1 MEAGPA
7 VNHGLGVLGNLV
19 VEHLDGLVVVGR
31 DGVLVAHG
39 DAAAAA
45 HAAIV
50 VDVRHVDLARL
61 AVGARARAYLVEAEG
76 VVRADL
82 GALAA
87 ADALL
92 DVDAGLSRGVLLH
105 LARARAAAH
114 AQVLHAAA
122 KAGLLVT
129 LEVREADHDVG
140 VHEGATDLGVLDVLA
155 AHDGHLHLVEA
166 LEAVG
171 DDGVAAGLK
180 RVEAVGVG
188 AVQVVERVLAAAHVE
203 RIAVGD
209 EGFAAQLAHDVDDD
223 AGVVGAQVGQVARL
237 AEVHLDGD
245 ELVLHV
251 DLLDARPAHEA
262 VELLGQVGLAV
273 RAHVGE
279 VDLRSSQTCL
289 DSPHVSS
296 RPPKRDSRLAD

>member
-7 VNHGLGVLGNLV
+7 VHHGLGVLGDLV
-19 VEHLDGLVVVGR
+19 VEHLGGLVIVGR

-45 HAAIV
+45 HAAV
-50 VDVRHVDLARL
+50 AVDVRHVNLARL
-61 AVGARARAYLVEAEG
+61 AVGARARADLVEAEG

-92 DVDAGLSRGVLLH
+92 DVDAGFSRGVLLH
-105 LARARAAAH
+105 LARTATAAH
-114 AQVLHAAA
+114 AQVLHAATESS
-122 KAGLLVT
+122 LLVT

-140 VHEGATDLGVLDVLA
+140 VHEGAADLGVLDVLA
-155 AHDGHLHLVEA
+155 SHHGHLHLVEA

-171 DDGVAAGLK
+171 DDGVAAGLE
-180 RVEAVGVG
+180 RVEAIGVR

-203 RIAVGD
+203 RVAVGD

-251 DLLDARPAHEA
+251 NLLDARLAHEV

-279 VDLRSSQTCL
+279 VDLRRRS
-289 DSPHVSS
+289 V
-296 RPPKRDSRLAD
+296 RPAL